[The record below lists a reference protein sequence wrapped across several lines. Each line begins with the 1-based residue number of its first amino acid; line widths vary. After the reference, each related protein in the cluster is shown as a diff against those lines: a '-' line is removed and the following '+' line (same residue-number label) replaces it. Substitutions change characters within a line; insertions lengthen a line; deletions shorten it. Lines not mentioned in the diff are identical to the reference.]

1 MRNRAAPR
9 SKRPSAEQPGSTS
22 GSLTKDPPAPGKNRK
37 LSAKMR
43 MDQNPRI
50 PCLGGWTS
58 INPSYLGAT
67 DTQKLPHQSPAAAYT
82 FAPNT
87 QIQRPVP
94 TFFGLPSFA
103 ASRALHSAVRFIAPR
118 HSRPVRPRRSR
129 GRSNA
134 TRGHGWRANARW
146 CHRAP
151 GGLRPCGHGTPGK
164 WQPLVVWDS
173 YGKWPIYRCSIAMF
187 DYQRVAL
194 SKLRSTRAW
203 VRGWKIRFHEEL
215 AIFRVY
221 LNSVDGFSA
230 PQYGHF
236 TVTLQHSQLWGEIAH
251 WFGSSCNACEK
262 GPSKIER
269 YAVPQSWWIYRWE
282 NTKSCS
288 ANQSPS
294 SFNP

>member
-1 MRNRAAPR
+1 
-9 SKRPSAEQPGSTS
+9 
-22 GSLTKDPPAPGKNRK
+22 
-37 LSAKMR
+37 
-43 MDQNPRI
+43 
-50 PCLGGWTS
+50 
-58 INPSYLGAT
+58 
-67 DTQKLPHQSPAAAYT
+67 
-82 FAPNT
+82 
-87 QIQRPVP
+87 
-94 TFFGLPSFA
+94 
-103 ASRALHSAVRFIAPR
+103 
-118 HSRPVRPRRSR
+118 
-129 GRSNA
+129 
-134 TRGHGWRANARW
+134 
-146 CHRAP
+146 
-151 GGLRPCGHGTPGK
+151 
-164 WQPLVVWDS
+164 
-173 YGKWPIYRCSIAMF
+173 MF